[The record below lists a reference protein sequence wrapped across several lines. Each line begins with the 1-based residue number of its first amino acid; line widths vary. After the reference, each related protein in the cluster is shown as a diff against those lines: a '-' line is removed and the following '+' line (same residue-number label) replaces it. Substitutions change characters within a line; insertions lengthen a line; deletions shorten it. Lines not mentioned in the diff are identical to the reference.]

1 MMIKAITDITI
12 ILYLY
17 KKLTSDIE
25 LIDLNNY
32 IALLNSPTTCIKTR
46 LCIQYPILLM
56 VKLHNS
62 DYIII

>member
-1 MMIKAITDITI
+1 MMIKAITEITI

-56 VKLHNS
+56 VK
-62 DYIII
+62 

>member
-32 IALLNSPTTCIKTR
+32 IALLNSLTTCIKTR
-46 LCIQYPILLM
+46 LWILYPILLM
-56 VKLHNS
+56 VK
-62 DYIII
+62 

>member
-25 LIDLNNY
+25 RIDLK
-32 IALLNSPTTCIKTR
+32 I
-46 LCIQYPILLM
+46 ILPYLTHQQL
-56 VKLHNS
+56 V
-62 DYIII
+62 

>member
-25 LIDLNNY
+25 RIDLNNY
-32 IALLNSPTTCIKTR
+32 IALLNSPTTSIKTR
-46 LCIQYPILLM
+46 LCILYPILLM
-56 VKLHNS
+56 VK
-62 DYIII
+62 

>member
-17 KKLTSDIE
+17 KKLTPDIE

-32 IALLNSPTTCIKTR
+32 IALLNSPTTWIKNKAMYS
-46 LCIQYPILLM
+46 IS
-56 VKLHNS
+56 H
-62 DYIII
+62 IIDGQIA